1 MKISTRTRYG
11 LRAMA
16 DLASNYR
23 GSPIQVREIAERQGI
38 SGRYLEHIMLALK
51 KAGLVESISGAGG
64 GYLLT
69 RDASSITAFEIVR
82 ALEGSLSP
90 VPCVDHMNI
99 CARSAGCRVSR
110 LWERVRKSMVD
121 TLDSTTLAE
130 LAEKA

>member
-51 KAGLVESISGAGG
+51 KAGLGEHKRCRRRLPS
-64 GYLLT
+64 YK
-69 RDASSITAFEIVR
+69 
-82 ALEGSLSP
+82 
-90 VPCVDHMNI
+90 
-99 CARSAGCRVSR
+99 GCLVHYG
-110 LWERVRKSMVD
+110 L
-121 TLDSTTLAE
+121 
-130 LAEKA
+130 